1 MNCTFQPKINHKRM
15 NKKQFLLITLV
26 LLFSQRDLAQTQT
39 NRIIALQR
47 QGQNIP
53 LQVKDAFPYHLS
65 IVDSINYQA
74 TWQLAPD
81 HYLYGHAFEFKMVQG
96 QNNLELPIE
105 FELPMGINKKDQFF
119 GDVLA
124 FYDNISISL
133 TLPTDPLPEARIII
147 EYQGCADWG
156 FCYPLQSDLLMLSP

>member
-1 MNCTFQPKINHKRM
+1 MNLIFSMNIDRKRM
-15 NKKQFLLITLV
+15 SKKILLLILV
-26 LLFSQRDLAQTQT
+26 LLFSQRDFAQTET
-39 NRIIALQR
+39 NRIISLQR

-65 IVDSINYQA
+65 IIDPINYQV
-74 TWQLAPD
+74 TWQLAPG
-81 HYLYGHAFEFKMVQG
+81 HYLYGHAFEFRMIQG

-105 FELPMGINKKDQFF
+105 FKLPIGVNKKDQFF

-124 FYDNISISL
+124 FYDNISIIL
-133 TLPTDPLPEARIII
+133 TLPIVPLPEAKIIV

-156 FCYPLQSDLLMLSP
+156 FCYPLQSDSLVLLP

>member
-1 MNCTFQPKINHKRM
+1 MNLIFSMNIDRKRM
-15 NKKQFLLITLV
+15 SKNILLLILV
-26 LLFSQRDLAQTQT
+26 LLFSQRDFAQTET
-39 NRIIALQR
+39 NRIISLQR

-65 IVDSINYQA
+65 IIDPINYQA
-74 TWQLAPD
+74 TWQLAPG
-81 HYLYGHAFEFKMVQG
+81 HYLYGHAFEFRMIQG
-96 QNNLELPIE
+96 QNNLELPLE
-105 FELPMGINKKDQFF
+105 FELPMGVTKKDQFF
-119 GDVLA
+119 GNVLA

-133 TLPTDPLPEARIII
+133 KLPAVPLPEARIII

>member
-1 MNCTFQPKINHKRM
+1 MNLIFSMNIDRKRM
-15 NKKQFLLITLV
+15 SKKILLLILV
-26 LLFSQRDLAQTQT
+26 LLFSQRDFAQTET
-39 NRIIALQR
+39 NRIISLQR

-65 IVDSINYQA
+65 IIDPINYQA
-74 TWQLAPD
+74 TWQLAPG
-81 HYLYGHAFEFKMVQG
+81 HYLYGHAFEFRMIQG
-96 QNNLELPIE
+96 QNNLELPLE
-105 FELPMGINKKDQFF
+105 FELPMGVNKKDQFF

-133 TLPTDPLPEARIII
+133 TLPAVPLPEARIII

-156 FCYPLQSDLLMLSP
+156 FCYPLQRDLLMLSP

>member
-1 MNCTFQPKINHKRM
+1 MNLIFSMNIDRKRM
-15 NKKQFLLITLV
+15 SKKILLLILV
-26 LLFSQRDLAQTQT
+26 LLFSQRDFAQTET
-39 NRIIALQR
+39 NRIISLQR

-65 IVDSINYQA
+65 IIDPINYQA
-74 TWQLAPD
+74 TWQLAPG
-81 HYLYGHAFEFKMVQG
+81 HYLYGHAFEFRMIQG
-96 QNNLELPIE
+96 QNNLELPLE
-105 FELPMGINKKDQFF
+105 FELPMGVNKKDQFF

-133 TLPTDPLPEARIII
+133 KLPAVPLPEARIII

-156 FCYPLQSDLLMLSP
+156 FCYPLQRDLLMLSP